1 MIPIQIRGH
10 AGSQQRLA
18 GVAPGPPIRPGVGR
32 LRNEATAASVFP
44 LPTDGVPRPFAAG
57 ESVRTK
63 YCATALR

>member
-18 GVAPGPPIRPGVGR
+18 GVAPGSPIRLDVGR
-32 LRNEATAASVFP
+32 LRNEAPATVFP

-57 ESVRTK
+57 ESCRME